1 MIVFKVFTFQVA
13 VFIVLKVI
21 STVNL
26 ETNNQW
32 NFGRCCRIRE
42 KLSKFTFFS
51 NLHFTLI
58 QTIATPTI
66 IIWYTYRTHKK
77 TS

>member
-26 ETNNQW
+26 ETNNQ
-32 NFGRCCRIRE
+32 
-42 KLSKFTFFS
+42 
-51 NLHFTLI
+51 
-58 QTIATPTI
+58 
-66 IIWYTYRTHKK
+66 
-77 TS
+77 